1 MPTASI
7 QIPVKTGKT
16 ITQTTLTAGSTLTV
30 SPTTASGAIR
40 TDRLVVYFKASTSVA
55 SSIEPKAGGASLASG
70 YSAFGQ
76 GDYTALAIP
85 TTEAVIAFGGKEVE
99 TARMLDSSGNIT
111 FYCTGEDVYAW
122 AVQLP

>member
-1 MPTASI
+1 MATASL
-7 QIPVKTGKT
+7 QIPVKTGLT
-16 ITQTTLTAGSTLTV
+16 ITQTTVTTGTTLTV

-40 TDRLVVYFKASTSVA
+40 TDRLVVYFQASTSVA
-55 SSIEPKAGGASLASG
+55 SSIEPQAGGDSLASG

-85 TTEAVIAFGGKEVE
+85 TSEAVIAFGGKEVE
-99 TARMLDSSGNIT
+99 SARMLDTSGNIT
-111 FYCTGEDVYAW
+111 FYNTGGTVLAW